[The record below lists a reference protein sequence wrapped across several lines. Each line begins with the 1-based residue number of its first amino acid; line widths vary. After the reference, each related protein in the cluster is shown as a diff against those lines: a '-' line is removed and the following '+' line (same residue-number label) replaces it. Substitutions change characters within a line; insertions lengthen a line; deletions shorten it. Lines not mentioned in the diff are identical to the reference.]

1 VYEHGGLTEL
11 TPKGST
17 ADAAFGNG
25 FKIAGCMELNKKAS
39 APTERNLE
47 RGRKDL

>member
-1 VYEHGGLTEL
+1 MMPMPSATVYEHGGLTEL

-25 FKIAGCMELNKKAS
+25 FKIAGCMELNKKAIG
-39 APTERNLE
+39 AEVHF
-47 RGRKDL
+47 